1 MADQLSYVVTGGT
14 GGVGRA
20 IVERL
25 ARDGAVVVID
35 PVEGHDDPDDRIT
48 SVLGDA
54 GDPDVAV
61 RAAALAEDRG
71 LLSGWVNNAAI
82 FADATLDAVPAPES
96 WS

>member
-1 MADQLSYVVTGGT
+1 MSSPVEPAAS
-14 GGVGRA
+14 VGR
-20 IVERL
+20 I
-25 ARDGAVVVID
+25 I
-35 PVEGHDDPDDRIT
+35 

-54 GDPDVAV
+54 RDPDVAV

-82 FADATLDAVPAPES
+82 FADATLDAEPAPRILELIGANLALAVTGCHAGRPR